1 MVQFV
6 SNDHK
11 WWQGWGGESYDTIYQ
26 RMSLVCYHS
35 VIYGRTVEFLG
46 PVTHLPKNHSL
57 IPFFMVLCYIM
68 VDKHCSIPRNHL
80 IDKK

>member
-1 MVQFV
+1 MIT
-6 SNDHK
+6 N
-11 WWQGWGGESYDTIYQ
+11 GGRGGGKSYDTIYQ

-57 IPFFMVLCYIM
+57 IPFLWYFAILC
-68 VDKHCSIPRNHL
+68 L
-80 IDKK
+80 INTVPFLEII